1 MVFSSINV
9 RRDVDERLRS
19 RIILLPRLSRVI
31 AFVYLY
37 VDIDP
42 YVFHPLRKL
51 REDTSVIDLIR
62 EYRSLSRFIISHNS
76 KKQHLTT

>member
-9 RRDVDERLRS
+9 RHDVDERLGS
-19 RIILLPRLSRVI
+19 RIFILLRLSRVI
-31 AFVYLY
+31 AFVYFY

-51 REDTSVIDLIR
+51 KEDTSVIDLIR
-62 EYRSLSRFIISHNS
+62 DYRSLSRFIISYNS
-76 KKQHLTT
+76 KK